1 MKQTEDKASLFERIA
16 HGYFYGSSSGQ
27 FIAHDYRQGLSK
39 EQFKQIKKIK
49 LRALILSAVAGTL
62 GVLLLYVPPVFWP
75 KIFELWTVKFQ
86 MFGSEIPIPFFALL
100 YGIVLAVVEIYY
112 LVFLNIR
119 AVHGIARLCGFPPK
133 DDPDYHMHVRSL
145 VNIGVEKNAKNEL
158 SIGLNP
164 LQGYSKF
171 RVVMIFIWNRAKA
184 TLSNML
190 FKMLLRRILGRYVL
204 RVYIELAGIP
214 IMAGWNVYAANKV
227 IDQAKIRILSPG
239 LIQYTILYLHKKY
252 KNDAQFKDL
261 IYDVLQFL
269 AVKKRT
275 FHENHYL
282 LSINLIRTFGIDVK
296 QLHEIDHDDFIKRIK
311 NLPADMQDDIAYL
324 IIIGM
329 IIDGHLSPQEKQ
341 SLREMQQMNIIDF
354 DIQRIKN
361 MMLSFKRGNGVTVLR
376 DQFKMHVE

>member
-1 MKQTEDKASLFERIA
+1 MKQAEEKGSLFERIA
-16 HGYFYGSSSGQ
+16 HGYFYGKEASQ
-27 FIAHDYRQGLSK
+27 FISHNYRDGLSK
-39 EQFKQIKKIK
+39 EQFKEIKKIK

-62 GVLLLYVPPVFWP
+62 GVLLLYIPPFFWP
-75 KIFELWTVKFQ
+75 HIFEWWTVKFLL
-86 MFGSEIPIPFFALL
+86 MGYEIPIPFFALI
-100 YGIVLAVVEIYY
+100 YGLVLAVTEIYY
-112 LVFLNIR
+112 LVFINIR
-119 AVHGIARLCGFPPK
+119 AVHRIARVCGFPPK
-133 DDPDYHMHVRSL
+133 DDPDYHFHVKSL

-184 TLSNML
+184 TLSNMV

-214 IMAGWNVYAANKV
+214 IMAGWNVYAASKV

-252 KNDAQFKDL
+252 KNDERFKEQ

-282 LSINLIRTFGIDVK
+282 LSINLIKTFNIEVK
-296 QLHEIDHDDFIKRIK
+296 QLHEVNDDEFIERLKQ
-311 NLPADMQDDIAYL
+311 LPAEMQDDISYL

-329 IIDGHLSPQEKQ
+329 IIDGHLSAQEKQ
-341 SLREMQQMNIIDF
+341 ALREMQQLHLIDY
-354 DIQRIKN
+354 DIERIKN

-376 DQFKMHVE
+376 DQFKMEID